1 LSGAVVMSETFWLVG
16 RRGVFRA
23 VLRAGCVV
31 VFWLAVFSA
40 SQAGAQG
47 LLGIMRSDVRA
58 PSGSSSDDD
67 DDDHRSRGH
76 GHHHHRH
83 DYHDDDS
90 FFGEFFGE
98 FFGSLAFYTVTS
110 PWWAP
115 PAALEDSYDVELFF
129 PRFPYDDAPGCMAVC
144 ILPAVVPEDP
154 MNSDPYNPQMGPV
167 DFSLPPPGMKRWS
180 ARLRGE
186 FATDNNHLERIGG
199 HLLLSTSS
207 RWGLDTEMSF
217 LEERLSGR
225 ARDQL
230 WLGDCNL
237 VFRFAQDEHMQ
248 WRTGIGFN
256 WLDDPV
262 ATDFGFNFTYGF
274 DWFPARPWVVSSTID
289 WGTLGRAEQFRFRT
303 TAGVLLWGLESY
315 VGYEYYDLDRTQMN
329 MLIGG
334 VRVWF

>member
-1 LSGAVVMSETFWLVG
+1 MSETLWSAG
-16 RRGVFRA
+16 RRA
-23 VLRAGCVV
+23 VLRAAVHARCVA
-31 VFWLAVFSA
+31 VFWLVALGA
-40 SQAGAQG
+40 STACAQG
-47 LLGIMRSDVRA
+47 LLGTMREDVRA
-58 PSGSSSDDD
+58 PSSGSSSDGDDD
-67 DDDHRSRGH
+67 DDDHRDHSRGYH
-76 GHHHHRH
+76 GHHH
-83 DYHDDDS
+83 DDDS
-90 FFGEFFGE
+90 IFGEFFGT
-98 FFGSLAFYTVTS
+98 LAFYTVTS

-115 PAALEDSYDVELFF
+115 PAAMGDSYDVELFF
-129 PRFPYDDAPGCMAVC
+129 PRFPYDHTPGYMAISNQPV
-144 ILPAVVPEDP
+144 AVPEDP
-154 MNSDPYNPQMGPV
+154 MKFDPYNPELGPV
-167 DFSLPPPGMKRWS
+167 DFSRPLPGMRTWS

-217 LEERLSGR
+217 LEESLSGGG
-225 ARDQL
+225 RDRL

-237 VFRFAQDEHMQ
+237 VFRFAQSEHVQ

-256 WLDDPV
+256 WLDDPA
-262 ATDFGFNFTYGF
+262 ATNFGFNFTYGM
-274 DWFPARPWVVSSTID
+274 DWFPARPWVVSSTLD

-303 TAGVLLWGLESY
+303 TAGVLLRGLESY